1 MILPLVVLAI
11 GALVAGF
18 LNFPE
23 RDNSLAG
30 FLGKSPSFALAYEV
44 AEKATGAVSPMPF
57 GQLEAAKHEEETNRD
72 TVADEKH
79 TELMLMW
86 ASSGISIL
94 GIYLA
99 FVMHLKNRR
108 RGDELPNKMPQLAR
122 LLEGKYWVDEIYQDA
137 IVEPLRALGR
147 IFFAIDRYVV
157 DGVVWLISFIP
168 QASGWALK
176 LTTQQGYLQGY
187 AATMLF
193 GIAIILL
200 IIFL

>member
-1 MILPLVVLAI
+1 
-11 GALVAGF
+11 
-18 LNFPE
+18 
-23 RDNSLAG
+23 
-30 FLGKSPSFALAYEV
+30 
-44 AEKATGAVSPMPF
+44 
-57 GQLEAAKHEEETNRD
+57 
-72 TVADEKH
+72 
-79 TELMLMW
+79 
-86 ASSGISIL
+86 
-94 GIYLA
+94 
-99 FVMHLKNRR
+99 
-108 RGDELPNKMPQLAR
+108 MPQLAR

-193 GIAIILL
+193 GVAIILL